1 MQTLSRKKLLP
12 LIALLISS
20 FWYSVA
26 QNGSQGSLSGT
37 ITDPG
42 GAAIAGAAIT
52 ITNEANN
59 QVRTT
64 QTNRDGFYDVE
75 ALDPGSYTV
84 QVEAQGFETSVTKGE
99 ALDPG
104 QRRRSSASLKLGST
118 TQQVTVQGSELE
130 VQTQSSESGGT
141 ITAKQ
146 MSNIMLNGRNFQVL

>member
-12 LIALLISS
+12 LIALLVPA

-26 QNGSQGSLSGT
+26 QNGSQGSFSGT

-64 QTNRDGFYDVE
+64 QTNHDGFYDVE
-75 ALDPGSYTV
+75 ALDAGSYTV
-84 QVEAQGFETSVTKGE
+84 QVEAPGFETSVTKGE

-104 QRRRSSASLKLGST
+104 QRRRSSAS
-118 TQQVTVQGSELE
+118 
-130 VQTQSSESGGT
+130 
-141 ITAKQ
+141 
-146 MSNIMLNGRNFQVL
+146 SN